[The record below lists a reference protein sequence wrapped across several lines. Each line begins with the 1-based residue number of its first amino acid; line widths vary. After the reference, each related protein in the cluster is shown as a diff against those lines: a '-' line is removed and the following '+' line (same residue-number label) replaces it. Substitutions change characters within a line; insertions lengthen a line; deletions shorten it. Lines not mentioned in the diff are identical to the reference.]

1 MSRSLVDLAERGAH
15 PVGLLTLE
23 LPDPDDLERA
33 RPTDVWYP
41 AAHLDD
47 NAAGAPPDHPF
58 GQPHRAQVGLPPAQ
72 DPYPLVAF
80 SHGNSGLRRQ
90 STFLTT
96 HLASWGMVVA
106 GPDHSGNTFFEMLPV
121 KERDD
126 VVRAHMKARRDRP
139 RDIETVIE
147 TLLASRA
154 GWPEVDPERIGTL
167 GHSYGGWTALKMPA
181 RDPRV
186 GAVCALAPVSEPFVG
201 RKAFEAGELPFAR
214 PIPTLLVAGVDD
226 VLVDL
231 ETSVRPLFE
240 RLAEPRAL
248 VAVEGADHFHFCDG
262 TPLLHGFHEH
272 NPRDKQPRP
281 TRPYADLLPE
291 DRMQRLVRA
300 LVTRFFLAAFEG
312 RADVCSALSSRAL
325 RDLDRS
331 LHRLE

>member
-1 MSRSLVDLAERGAH
+1 MSRSLADLAERGPH

-23 LPDPDDLERA
+23 LPDPEDLERT

-47 NAAGAPPDHPF
+47 AAGSPPDHPF
-58 GQPHRAQVGLPPAQ
+58 GQPHRARLGLPPAQ
-72 DPYPLVAF
+72 GPHPLVAF
-80 SHGNSGLRRQ
+80 SHGNSGLSRQ

-126 VVRAHMKARRDRP
+126 VVRVHLNARRNRP
-139 RDIETVIE
+139 RDIDTVIE

-154 GWPEVDPERIGTL
+154 SWPEVDPKRVGIL

-181 RDPRV
+181 RNPRV
-186 GAVCALAPVSEPFVG
+186 GAVCGLAPASEPFVG

-214 PIPTLLVAGVDD
+214 SIPTLLVAGVDD

-240 RLAEPRAL
+240 RLTEPRAL
-248 VAVEGADHFHFCDG
+248 VSVEGAAHFHFCDG
-262 TPLLHGFHEH
+262 TPLLHGFHEQ
-272 NPRDKQPRP
+272 NPRDNQPRP

-291 DRMQRLVRA
+291 DRMHRLLRA
-300 LVTRFFLAAFEG
+300 LVTHFFRAAFEG
-312 RADVCSALSSRAL
+312 RADACSALSSRAL

-331 LHRLE
+331 LQRLA